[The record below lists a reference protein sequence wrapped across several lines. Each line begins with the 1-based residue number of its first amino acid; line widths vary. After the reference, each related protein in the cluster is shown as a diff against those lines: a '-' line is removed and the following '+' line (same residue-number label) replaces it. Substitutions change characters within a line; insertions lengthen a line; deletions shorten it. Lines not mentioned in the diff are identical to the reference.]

1 MLHSIKGSSPVL
13 GNEPL
18 VRLAIEGDREAIGQ
32 LFASHM
38 IRLLRTTQRI
48 LRNRQDA
55 EDALQDGLLSAFR
68 KLSGFKGESQ
78 FSTWLTRIVINA
90 ALMRLRRTRPEG
102 MVSIDQVLSP
112 HDQPLA
118 TTLPASGPNPEEIY
132 ERREQL
138 QLFERTLQ
146 TLPKGYRQAVWLRHV
161 QGLQV
166 RETAEALG
174 LRAGTVKSRLSR
186 ARLRLI
192 EKSSGAKLR
201 QGSLQSGQAAV
212 GW

>member
-1 MLHSIKGSSPVL
+1 MDSMKGSFPVL

-18 VRLAIEGDREAIGQ
+18 LRLAKQGDREAMGQ

-48 LRNRQDA
+48 LRNRQEA

-68 KLSGFKGESQ
+68 KLGGFKGESQ

-102 MVSIDQVLSP
+102 MVSIDETLSP
-112 HDQPLA
+112 HDRPLSI
-118 TTLPASGPNPEEIY
+118 TLPAPGPNPEEMY
-132 ERREQL
+132 ARREQL
-138 QLFERTLQ
+138 QLLERTLQ
-146 TLPKGYRQAVWLRHV
+146 TMPKGYQQAVWLRHV
-161 QGLQV
+161 KGLQV
-166 RETAEALG
+166 RETAEVLG
-174 LRAGTVKSRLSR
+174 LRTGTVKSRLSR

-192 EKSSGAKLR
+192 EQVAGTKLR
-201 QGSLQSGQAAV
+201 QV
-212 GW
+212 VT

>member
-1 MLHSIKGSSPVL
+1 MDCIKGSSSIF
-13 GNEPL
+13 GNEPWL
-18 VRLAIEGDREAIGQ
+18 RLAMQGDREAMGQ
-32 LFASHM
+32 LFASHV

-55 EDALQDGLLSAFR
+55 EDALQDGLLFAFR

-102 MVSIDQVLSP
+102 MISIDQALSP

-118 TTLPASGPNPEEIY
+118 KTLPSFEPNPEEIY
-132 ERREQL
+132 ARQEQL
-138 QLFERTLQ
+138 ELLERTLQ
-146 TLPKGYRQAVWLRHV
+146 TMPKGYQQAVWLRHV
-161 QGLQV
+161 KGLQV
-166 RETAEALG
+166 RETAEVLG
-174 LRAGTVKSRLSR
+174 LRTGTVKSRLSR

-192 EKSSGAKLR
+192 EQVAGTKLR
-201 QGSLQSGQAAV
+201 QV
-212 GW
+212 VT